1 MAFQLRGKFSPF
13 SLFQKKTPTHTL
25 LLFPFNMR
33 VYMNKCALLL
43 FPANFPAGRK
53 LLFSPFL
60 LPRHAPSE
68 GKGKENF
75 SFFRAGGKLQ
85 PFVSHFSPPPPFSI
99 TSISGGNTRERKRG
113 GKGRREEKGPLSIGR
128 RGKISRK
135 KTYSAAIGFA
145 EKFSREGGEIVRAE
159 EIALARKGAKI
170 VFFAYMYTYY
180 VWEKIGAARNVLTRF
195 SPEYKKVKR
204 KIVQVAEA
212 EESSIKPPPPG
223 KKGKKKRRCNLF
235 PPRKEKGKSATYR
248 SSNVFCSSFIRK
260 TSPLLFRL
268 FLFLPFSLPPPYP
281 RA

>member
-1 MAFQLRGKFSPF
+1 MP
-13 SLFQKKTPTHTL
+13 
-25 LLFPFNMR
+25 R
-33 VYMNKCALLL
+33 V
-43 FPANFPAGRK
+43 
-53 LLFSPFL
+53 
-60 LPRHAPSE
+60 
-68 GKGKENF
+68 KGKEKRIF
-75 SFFRAGGKLQ
+75 LFFRAGGKLQ
-85 PFVSHFSPPPPFSI
+85 PFVSHFSPSSPFSI
-99 TSISGGNTRERKRG
+99 TSISGGNTRESKKR

-135 KTYSAAIGFA
+135 KLIVRQSVSPKNFPV
-145 EKFSREGGEIVRAE
+145 KGGKIVRAE
-159 EIALARKGAKI
+159 EIALERKGAKT

-195 SPEYKKVKR
+195 SPKYKKVKR

-260 TSPLLFRL
+260 TSPLLFL
-268 FLFLPFSLPPPYP
+268 FFLFFSFSPPLPPPP
-281 RA
+281 VPESDIFFH